1 MAPLAIF
8 AGCADPQPTSP
19 TATTGEDGIGQV
31 HVVESGSPP
40 DTAPDPTEPP
50 TATGGEDAIV
60 RAGAPSVAPGAAP
73 PRSRID
79 KHGQVIRVDPR
90 MKHVIVARRHEDGRI
105 VTGCVTQSDDPVR
118 ALSPPPPVEAR

>member
-60 RAGAPSVAPGAAP
+60 RAGAPSVAQELH
-73 PRSRID
+73 PR
-79 KHGQVIRVDPR
+79 
-90 MKHVIVARRHEDGRI
+90 ARASTNMARSSAS
-105 VTGCVTQSDDPVR
+105 TR
-118 ALSPPPPVEAR
+118 A